1 MALVL
6 LCYLNG
12 GQEDQG
18 GFIFLLA
25 ELSVAFLL
33 CS

>member
-6 LCYLNG
+6 LCYLSG

-18 GFIFLLA
+18 GFIFLFA
-25 ELSVAFLL
+25 ELGVAFLL
-33 CS
+33 SS

>member
-12 GQEDQG
+12 GREDQG
-18 GFIFLLA
+18 GFIFLFA
-25 ELSVAFLL
+25 ELHVAFLL